1 MTSGGT
7 HILFC
12 WSSHPLVVLEDKLI
26 MLNNHF
32 FKTLFI
38 FLMIIASGVL
48 LILAVDYTDNSNTE
62 AEVSQS
68 K

>member
-1 MTSGGT
+1 
-7 HILFC
+7 
-12 WSSHPLVVLEDKLI
+12 
-26 MLNNHF
+26 
-32 FKTLFI
+32 
-38 FLMIIASGVL
+38 MIIASGVL

>member
-1 MTSGGT
+1 
-7 HILFC
+7 
-12 WSSHPLVVLEDKLI
+12 

-48 LILAVDYTDNSNTE
+48 LILAVDYTDQPATQ
-62 AEVSQS
+62 AEVEEAS
-68 K
+68 

>member
-12 WSSHPLVVLEDKLI
+12 WSSHPLVVFEENLN
-26 MLNNHF
+26 MLNKHF

-48 LILAVDYTDNSNTE
+48 LILAVDYTDNSSTK
-62 AEVSQS
+62 AEVSQP